1 MSFPVG
7 AGLQDKANRQG
18 ALTMS
23 KVVVSE
29 FITVDGVIDSPGG
42 EPEFERSGWAFQFE
56 RGPNGD
62 KFKFEELMA
71 AGALL
76 LGRITYE
83 AFAKAWP
90 TMEGTGAFGEKMN
103 SMPKY
108 VASTTLKQADW
119 SPSTII
125 GADLAKEVAELK
137 NQIEGDI
144 LINGSGRLVR
154 SLMEHDL
161 IDEYRLQVFPI
172 VVGAGKRLFGD
183 SSKSFDLRLV
193 DTAMAGDT
201 LILTYHPA

>member
-1 MSFPVG
+1 
-7 AGLQDKANRQG
+7 
-18 ALTMS
+18 MS

-56 RGPNGD
+56 RGPEGD
-62 KFKFEELMA
+62 KFKFDELTA

-83 AFAKAWP
+83 GFAKAWP
-90 TMEGTGAFGEKMN
+90 TMEGTGAFGERMN
-103 SMPKY
+103 SIPKY
-108 VASTTLKQADW
+108 VASKTLQSADW
-119 SPSTII
+119 NNSTVI

-137 NQIEGDI
+137 QRIDGDI
-144 LINGSGRLVR
+144 LINGSGQLVR
-154 SLMEHDL
+154 SLMEHEL
-161 IDEYRLQVFPI
+161 IDEYRLQLFPI

-183 SSKSFDLRLV
+183 AGKSSDLRLV
-193 DTAMAGDT
+193 DTMKAGDT

>member
-1 MSFPVG
+1 
-7 AGLQDKANRQG
+7 
-18 ALTMS
+18 MS

-56 RGPNGD
+56 RGPEGD
-62 KFKFEELMA
+62 KFKLDELMA

-83 AFAKAWP
+83 GFAKAWP
-90 TMEGTGAFGEKMN
+90 TMEGTGPFGEKMN

-119 SPSTII
+119 SPSTVI
-125 GADLAKEVAELK
+125 GADLTKEVAELK

-144 LINGSGRLVR
+144 LINGSGHLVR
-154 SLMEHDL
+154 SLMEHNL
-161 IDEYRLQVFPI
+161 IDEYRLMLYPI
-172 VVGAGKRLFGD
+172 VLGAGKRLFGE
-183 SSKSFDLRLV
+183 SSKSHPLRLV
-193 DTAMAGDT
+193 DTATAGDT

>member
-1 MSFPVG
+1 
-7 AGLQDKANRQG
+7 
-18 ALTMS
+18 MS

-42 EPEFERSGWAFQFE
+42 EPEFERSGWAFKFD
-56 RGPNGD
+56 RGPDGE
-62 KFKFEELMA
+62 KFKFDELMA

-83 AFAKAWP
+83 GFAKAWP

-108 VASTTLKQADW
+108 VASTTLGNAEW
-119 SPSTII
+119 NNSTIV

-137 NQIEGDI
+137 SQIEGDI
-144 LINGSGRLVR
+144 LVNGSGNLVR
-154 SLMEHDL
+154 SLMEHNL

-172 VVGAGKRLFGD
+172 VIGAGKRLFGHTGR
-183 SSKSFDLRLV
+183 SSDLRLV
-193 DTAMAGDT
+193 DTATAGDT

>member
-1 MSFPVG
+1 MQIDTG
-7 AGLQDKANRQG
+7 E
-18 ALTMS
+18 TMS

-56 RGPNGD
+56 RGPDGE
-62 KFKFEELMA
+62 KFKFDELMA

-90 TMEGTGAFGEKMN
+90 TMEGTRAFGEKMN
-103 SMPKY
+103 SIPKY
-108 VASTTLKQADW
+108 VASTTLKQAGW
-119 SPSTII
+119 NNSTII
-125 GADLAKEVAELK
+125 GADLAEEVAKLK
-137 NQIEGDI
+137 GQIDGDI
-144 LINGSGRLVR
+144 LINGSGNLVR

-183 SSKSFDLRLV
+183 SSKSSDLRLV
-193 DTAMAGDT
+193 DTATAGDT